1 MTQTIE
7 NKGKHPF
14 LFDTFERPG
23 AQSGRRALFVPC
35 VRFRKASAS
44 GRRAVLCG
52 LWLRGWYNYE
62 LFARRRNMRKPRL
75 VRRRPIRP
83 RLLRRRCGRGKKQKH
98 MRIEDFNERLTQAI
112 LVADGAMG
120 SLLYESVGPQRCVDE
135 LNVTHGDAVFRV
147 HQTYIEAGAQII
159 ETNTFSANRH
169 KLGEFGMADRVAELN
184 HRAVKIAREAREAAK
199 QEVLIAG
206 SIGPL
211 GILQHVR
218 ELPHQ
223 DVVAIFK
230 EQAGALEERG
240 VDFFLLETFSD
251 IAELLA
257 AVDAIRSFSRLPV
270 VAQLTYSDEGTTFG
284 GTRPQDAWDLL
295 KEKNIQTIGANCTI
309 GPQLL
314 LPVLR
319 ELAATAKLP
328 LSAMPNAGFP
338 KRVGDRIVYPKSSPE
353 YFALFAQEAAEI
365 GTRIIGG
372 CCGTTPEH
380 IHAIAEAVKKL
391 RSAKPHG
398 AKIAGAG
405 GAVEIF
411 EPAERFRRIAAR
423 EPESKLWKKIQAAQ
437 FVTSVEIDPPKGVSI
452 ERILEQVGRVMA
464 SAHVDS
470 IDINSGTLARVGM
483 DALVLAGALE
493 AHGFETIPHV
503 TTRDANIIGL
513 QAMLLGA
520 WAIGGVR
527 NVLAITGDPPSLGD
541 HPETS
546 GVYEVDSIGLV
557 KVLSR
562 LNQGTDW
569 AGKSLGGATN
579 FTIGVAVNPVAE
591 DMDEELRRFEAK
603 IEAGAHFAMTQP
615 IFDPEHWQA
624 FLKRLGGKSPVPIIV
639 GLWPLTS
646 YKQALRLNN
655 EVPGIVI
662 PEATLREM
670 EKAGDAARDRGFV
683 LARHMLEWAR
693 TARSESIAGAYLI
706 APFKRYEEILELFN

>member
-1 MTQTIE
+1 
-7 NKGKHPF
+7 
-14 LFDTFERPG
+14 
-23 AQSGRRALFVPC
+23 
-35 VRFRKASAS
+35 
-44 GRRAVLCG
+44 
-52 LWLRGWYNYE
+52 
-62 LFARRRNMRKPRL
+62 
-75 VRRRPIRP
+75 
-83 RLLRRRCGRGKKQKH
+83 
-98 MRIEDFNERLTQAI
+98 MRIDDFNERLAEKI
-112 LVADGAMG
+112 MVADGAMG

-135 LNVTHGDAVFRV
+135 LNTTHAEAVFHV

-159 ETNTFSANRH
+159 ETNTFGANRN
-169 KLGEFGMADRVAELN
+169 KLAQFGMGDRVAELN

-199 QEVLIAG
+199 HEVLIAG

-211 GILQHVR
+211 GIQQHVR
-218 ELPHQ
+218 DLPHE
-223 DVVAIFK
+223 DILAIFK

-240 VDFFLLETFSD
+240 VDLFVLETFSD
-251 IAELLA
+251 LEELVA
-257 AVDAIRSFSRLPV
+257 AIDAIRSFSRLPI

-284 GTRPQDAWDLL
+284 GTRPQDAWEKL
-295 KEKNIQTIGANCTI
+295 KERNIQAIGANCTI

-319 ELAATAKLP
+319 DLAASSGVP

-338 KRVGDRIVYPKSSPE
+338 KRIGDRTVYPRSSPE
-353 YFALFAQEAAEI
+353 YFALFAQEASEI
-365 GTRIIGG
+365 GARILGG
-372 CCGTTPEH
+372 CCGTTPDH
-380 IHAIAEAVKKL
+380 IRAMAEAVKKL
-391 RSAKPHG
+391 SPSRSAS
-398 AKIAGAG
+398 AKSLAA
-405 GAVEIF
+405 ALTTTVEVA

-423 EPESKLWKKIQAAQ
+423 EPESKLWKRIQAGK
-437 FVTSVEIDPPKGVSI
+437 FVTSVEIDPPKGVTI
-452 ERILEQVGRVMA
+452 DRILDQVTRVMA
-464 SAHVDS
+464 HAEVDS

-483 DALVLAGALE
+483 DAMVLAGALE

-520 WAIGGVR
+520 WAVGGVR
-527 NVLAITGDPPSLGD
+527 NILAITGDPPSLGD

-591 DMDEELRRFEAK
+591 NIDEELRRFEEKVA
-603 IEAGAHFAMTQP
+603 AGAHFAMTQP
-615 IFDPEHWQA
+615 IFDPEHWRL

-670 EKAGDAARDRGFV
+670 DNAGEAARERGFV
-683 LARHMLEWAR
+683 LARRMLDWAHS
-693 TARSESIAGAYLI
+693 ARSESVAGAYLI
-706 APFKRYEEILELFN
+706 APFKRYEEILELFR